1 MKRENE
7 LVDDFTV
14 EAEQMKVYD
23 EESNEFENRHMAAV
37 KRAQE
42 IDFVDNVLIQT
53 VPTQMSFSTLMMGLE
68 KGDYI
73 IPDFQRMYRW
83 SEKQVEELVVSLL
96 RGMPIPPIYGYYNQE
111 SQFVILDG
119 QQRIV
124 SLYLY
129 YIGKY
134 LKRKKNAYIDL
145 KDIPLGKESFRE
157 RLEKYGLVD
166 KIYYMEYQGSD
177 GVKKREDVTY
187 ECLSSRM
194 RRKIDFS
201 TITLIEIN
209 VDSKENRDKVLHKI
223 FANLNTGGTPLSDQE
238 LRNGVYGCKFYDML
252 YWINDH
258 SLKWRLLY
266 SGNQNADVNKES
278 KDVELLLRMC
288 AFKYFVKGN
297 GEELTLTGY
306 KGKISL
312 LLDEFS
318 EKVKKFSVSELQ
330 EYKESL
336 LSFFD
341 SIEAT
346 SGRQKDLA
354 LVSLFV
360 IWDRMENRPFIT
372 KQIYEEII
380 SSEAYRD
387 TIAQGTSVKSKIE
400 KRFRSVYE
408 KLSGYDS

>member
-1 MKRENE
+1 MKRINE
-7 LVDDFTV
+7 F
-14 EAEQMKVYD
+14 EAEQKKVYD
-23 EESNEFENRHMAAV
+23 EESNEHKDRYLSAV
-37 KRAQE
+37 ERAQE
-42 IDFVDNVLIQT
+42 IDIVDNVLIQT
-53 VPTQMSFSTLMMGLE
+53 VPTQMSFSALMIGLE

-73 IPDFQRMYRW
+73 IPDFQRVYRW
-83 SEKQVEELVVSLL
+83 SERQVEELVISLL
-96 RGMPIPPIYGYYNQE
+96 RGMPIPPIYCYRNQE
-111 SQFVILDG
+111 NQFVILDG
-119 QQRIV
+119 QQRII

-134 LKRKKNAYIDL
+134 LRQKKNAFLDL
-145 KDIPLGKESFRE
+145 RQISYSREGFRE
-157 RLEKYGLVD
+157 RLENYGLTD
-166 KIYYMEYQGSD
+166 KAYFIEHQDSNGI
-177 GVKKREDVTY
+177 KKKEVITY
-187 ECLSSRM
+187 ENLSDRM

-209 VDSKENRDKVLHKI
+209 VDSRENKEQVLHKI

-238 LRNGVYGCKFYDML
+238 LRNGIYRCKFYDML

-266 SGNQNADVNKES
+266 SGNQNANVNKES

-297 GEELTLTGY
+297 GKELSLTGY

-318 EKVKKFSVSELQ
+318 EKAEKFSDSELM
-330 EYKESL
+330 EYKEAL

-341 SIEAT
+341 SIEAA

-360 IWDRMENRPFIT
+360 IWDRIENRPFIS
-372 KQIYEEII
+372 KQRYEEII
-380 SSEAYRD
+380 SSQAYRD
-387 TIAQGTSVKSKIE
+387 TITQGTSVKGRIE